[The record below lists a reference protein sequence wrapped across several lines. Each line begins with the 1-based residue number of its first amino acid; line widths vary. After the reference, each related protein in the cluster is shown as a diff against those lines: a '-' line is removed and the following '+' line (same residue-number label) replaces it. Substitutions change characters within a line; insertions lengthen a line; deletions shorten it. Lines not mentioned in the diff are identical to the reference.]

1 VLQQSG
7 QREELWDEHQTIADA
22 IAGGDGD
29 GAAER
34 ITGHA
39 ARASDNLTDILNH
52 VLATRRGDTP

>member
-1 VLQQSG
+1 V
-7 QREELWDEHQTIADA
+7 ELWDEHQAIADA